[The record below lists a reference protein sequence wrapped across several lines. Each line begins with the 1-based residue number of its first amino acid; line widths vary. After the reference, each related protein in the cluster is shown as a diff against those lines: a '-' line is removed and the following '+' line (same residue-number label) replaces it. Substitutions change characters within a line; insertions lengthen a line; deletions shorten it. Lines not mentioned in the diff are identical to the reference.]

1 VEDYYGILEVPPD
14 ASQKTIKA
22 QYRFLLHAWHPD
34 KFSNAVHK
42 TRAEEKTKEINE
54 AYEVLSDPLRR
65 AQYDRERLAQSSR
78 FSTDEGTRWKR
89 EEAEAGQRRAE
100 EERQRRAQAEAEQ
113 RRAEEEQQRRAQAEA
128 EQRRVEEE
136 QQRRAQAE
144 AEQRRA
150 EEEWQRRAQ
159 AEAEQRRAE
168 EEWQRRAQAEAE
180 QRRAAEEERQQREQ
194 AEVELRCAEEEWQRR
209 REAETQSQRT
219 TLTCISV
226 IFLLLV
232 GVPLLVGLLCAFS
245 ALASRLS
252 RSSVNQNE
260 CYLGV
265 SGTKA
270 SMTVTGDQARERC
283 RELVNQRII
292 MPLPLG
298 VHVVWRFVEL
308 DRKPTETIY
317 CQVQISGLLY
327 EVRDEQTLSTIIGPQ
342 LCKSLG
348 YQNPVPK

>member
-1 VEDYYGILEVPPD
+1 
-14 ASQKTIKA
+14 
-22 QYRFLLHAWHPD
+22 
-34 KFSNAVHK
+34 
-42 TRAEEKTKEINE
+42 
-54 AYEVLSDPLRR
+54 
-65 AQYDRERLAQSSR
+65 
-78 FSTDEGTRWKR
+78 
-89 EEAEAGQRRAE
+89 
-100 EERQRRAQAEAEQ
+100 
-113 RRAEEEQQRRAQAEA
+113 
-128 EQRRVEEE
+128 
-136 QQRRAQAE
+136 
-144 AEQRRA
+144 
-150 EEEWQRRAQ
+150 
-159 AEAEQRRAE
+159 
-168 EEWQRRAQAEAE
+168 
-180 QRRAAEEERQQREQ
+180 
-194 AEVELRCAEEEWQRR
+194 LRCAEEEWQRR